1 MPIQVDLTC
10 PGRALTERE
19 VTPMTMHTITARHDA
34 PITGTTRPL
43 WRRVLLWWSL
53 NQERHALGKLD
64 KRMLADIGIDEATA
78 VRESIRPMWDVPD
91 NRRLSDGRRL

>member
-1 MPIQVDLTC
+1 M
-10 PGRALTERE
+10 ATET
-19 VTPMTMHTITARHDA
+19 VFVRHDA

-53 NQERHALGKLD
+53 NQERHTLANLD

-78 VRESIRPMWDVPD
+78 VREAMRPMWDVPQ
-91 NRRLSDGRRL
+91 NRRLTDGRKF